1 MILVEV
7 RNATIQIITE
17 FEHVSDHVSRYLAA
31 ASQSMQDLR
40 GKLVVREYKILPDLN
55 VEILDVHL
63 QEESQPLQKV
73 SGMTLCSVSVDD
85 LFRGHFFIN
94 TVFDTVIVL
103 LLPVLLL
110 PDGCLESNPVICRLL
125 SERIEMSKET
135 SRH

>member
-1 MILVEV
+1 VEV
-7 RNATIQIITE
+7 ITLNHGAIQITTE
-17 FEHVSDHVSRYLAA
+17 CEQASDVSRYCAAA
-31 ASQSMQDLR
+31 ASQLIQELR
-40 GKLVVREYKILPDLN
+40 GTLVVSESKSLPDLN
-55 VEILDVHL
+55 VQIPDVHL
-63 QEESQPLQKV
+63 QEERQPLQKV

-85 LFRGHFFIN
+85 LLRGHFFIN